1 MTRCCTRQH
10 LTPEEWGVLEDCTRL
25 SSGGKNWFILD
36 GRKAAARF
44 SETGKDAIYRVI
56 KLLERKG
63 WLVRIS
69 GGTRNNAGMYD
80 STVYKVIVHEDWIK
94 GKGRTCPDLRARPG
108 LNFQTGAGLDLTNH
122 QSGFDVSPVEES
134 RHSSVRSS
142 VKNSTVKTVNQN
154 PVSLPP
160 TPTCQDQEQKR
171 KLLEAVNRIAR
182 LHPGNKQLQAD
193 IAIPKRQ
200 KVAIEEAIKLD
211 GEEKVLRGTAAAAL
225 AVAKGNDFVKQP
237 YRFYSEGDWRKDE
250 REWHL
255 WPGQVERFMSDLNE
269 NRVNPNDKNTQ
280 EK

>member
-1 MTRCCTRQH
+1 MR
-10 LTPEEWGVLEDCTRL
+10 LTC
-25 SSGGKNWFILD
+25 GGKNPFILD
-36 GRKAAARF
+36 GRTAAARF
-44 SETGKDAIYRVI
+44 CQTGKNVVYRII
-56 KLLERKG
+56 KRLEGKG
-63 WLVRIS
+63 WLIRI
-69 GGTRNNAGMYD
+69 GGGIRNKAGMYD
-80 STVYKVIVHEDWIK
+80 RTVYTVISHEDWIK
-94 GKGRTCPDLRARPG
+94 HEGRSCPIIGRGPVPESGQAPVPISISTSPDLPCPPVPE
-108 LNFQTGAGLDLTNH
+108 
-122 QSGFDVSPVEES
+122 SG
-134 RHSSVRSS
+134 HSSVRSS
-142 VKNSTVKTVNQN
+142 VKNSTVKTINQN
-154 PVSLPP
+154 PASLPP
-160 TPTCQDQEQKR
+160 IPTCQDQEQKR

-269 NRVNPNDKNTQ
+269 KRANPNDKKYPGEVATASVR
-280 EK
+280 